1 MTPLLPRR
9 AVRSS
14 VMSQERGTGV
24 AMAFTQK
31 AFMDGVEI
39 EINQTLFLNSFSSAV
54 SVQGPHGFAL

>member
-1 MTPLLPRR
+1 
-9 AVRSS
+9 
-14 VMSQERGTGV
+14 MSQERGTGV

-54 SVQGPHGFAL
+54 SVQAPHGFAL